1 MKVSLTSIFN
11 QLGFSAA
18 LFDRLSRPLEPTD
31 VPGGYCYVLQ
41 QYVDRPLLLGGRKFE
56 LRQYVLLCG
65 DGAGFTYSTA
75 LLRLAS
81 VPYELR
87 SEDRRAH
94 ITNKYV
100 QTGWESTSELV
111 GSLDDIEWTSA
122 RWPGYERLLEASLLP
137 LLRDLLDV
145 LQPLLE
151 RGRRAAPASASPLHF
166 ELFACDLVVT
176 AEGVCNRDAAEIQP
190 RSSRDRGTGGTPD
203 GGQHQ
208 PCLRRFLGGDAGR
221 PRAPSL
227 RRPRRPRPPRRRRSA
242 RPPTPFLHSPT
253 PVNRSSSPQPAS
265 RPAPGAFGRSGPR
278 GKARRPPSQ
287 AAWLMARAAVKPAAA
302 AAAAAQVQIAQ
313 AAQTAKA
320 AQARAE
326 AESGSRQR
334 RWTTSRRT
342 RRTCS
347 SRRATESGTSGSRNR
362 ARCGAARRAARGRVP
377 AAAACRLPPRQMA
390 GFKTLLSLSVHV
402 QL

>member
-190 RSSRDRGTGGTPD
+190 RSSRDPAEIQPRCSRDPAEIV
-203 GGQHQ
+203 GQVAH
-208 PCLRRFLGGDAGR
+208 LME
-221 PRAPSL
+221 
-227 RRPRRPRPPRRRRSA
+227 
-242 RPPTPFLHSPT
+242 
-253 PVNRSSSPQPAS
+253 VNINPAF
-265 RPAPGAFGRSGPR
+265 GAFSE
-278 GKARRPPSQ
+278 ATQ
-287 AAWLMARAAVKPAAA
+287 AALVRPLFADLAALVLLVAAGQLA
-302 AAAAAQVQIAQ
+302 LPHRFF
-313 AAQTAKA
+313 TA
-320 AQARAE
+320 
-326 AESGSRQR
+326 
-334 RWTTSRRT
+334 
-342 RRTCS
+342 
-347 SRRATESGTSGSRNR
+347 
-362 ARCGAARRAARGRVP
+362 
-377 AAAACRLPPRQMA
+377 PP
-390 GFKTLLSLSVHV
+390 L
-402 QL
+402 

>member
-1 MKVSLTSIFN
+1 MRRWIIKDAHSSN
-11 QLGFSAA
+11 GFSAA

-31 VPGGYCYVLQ
+31 VPGGYCYVVQ

-176 AEGVCNRDAAEIQP
+176 AEGVAHLMEVNINPAFGAFSEATQAALVRPLFADLAALVLLPAAGEPP
-190 RSSRDRGTGGTPD
+190 R
-203 GGQHQ
+203 
-208 PCLRRFLGGDAGR
+208 AGR
-221 PRAPSL
+221 FR
-227 RRPRRPRPPRRRRSA
+227 
-242 RPPTPFLHSPT
+242 
-253 PVNRSSSPQPAS
+253 QI
-265 RPAPGAFGRSGPR
+265 
-278 GKARRPPSQ
+278 
-287 AAWLMARAAVKPAAA
+287 RAAGQGAAA
-302 AAAAAQVQIAQ
+302 TVAGSVADGEGGGEAGGSGGSGGAGADSAGGSDRKGGSGAGGGGVGLPPKAVDDLAAHTAYMLFKKSHRKRYERQPKPSPLWRGAAGGAGESAGSSCMSAAA
-313 AAQTAKA
+313 
-320 AQARAE
+320 
-326 AESGSRQR
+326 
-334 RWTTSRRT
+334 TS
-342 RRTCS
+342 
-347 SRRATESGTSGSRNR
+347 N
-362 ARCGAARRAARGRVP
+362 GR
-377 AAAACRLPPRQMA
+377 L
-390 GFKTLLSLSVHV
+390 
-402 QL
+402 

>member
-190 RSSRDRGTGGTPD
+190 RSSRDPAEI
-203 GGQHQ
+203 Q
-208 PCLRRFLGGDAGR
+208 P
-221 PRAPSL
+221 
-227 RRPRRPRPPRRRRSA
+227 
-242 RPPTPFLHSPT
+242 
-253 PVNRSSSPQPAS
+253 RSSRDAAEIQP
-265 RPAPGAFGRSGPR
+265 RS
-278 GKARRPPSQ
+278 
-287 AAWLMARAAVKPAAA
+287 WD
-302 AAAAAQVQIAQ
+302 
-313 AAQTAKA
+313 
-320 AQARAE
+320 
-326 AESGSRQR
+326 
-334 RWTTSRRT
+334 RWHT
-342 RRTCS
+342 
-347 SRRATESGTSGSRNR
+347 
-362 ARCGAARRAARGRVP
+362 
-377 AAAACRLPPRQMA
+377 
-390 GFKTLLSLSVHV
+390 
-402 QL
+402 

>member
-1 MKVSLTSIFN
+1 MRRWIIKDAHSSN
-11 QLGFSAA
+11 GFSAA

-31 VPGGYCYVLQ
+31 VPGGYCYVVQ

-176 AEGVCNRDAAEIQP
+176 AEGVAHLME
-190 RSSRDRGTGGTPD
+190 
-203 GGQHQ
+203 
-208 PCLRRFLGGDAGR
+208 
-221 PRAPSL
+221 
-227 RRPRRPRPPRRRRSA
+227 
-242 RPPTPFLHSPT
+242 
-253 PVNRSSSPQPAS
+253 VNINPAF
-265 RPAPGAFGRSGPR
+265 GAFSE
-278 GKARRPPSQ
+278 ATQ
-287 AAWLMARAAVKPAAA
+287 AALVRPLFADLAALVLL
-302 AAAAAQVQIAQ
+302 V
-313 AAQTAKA
+313 
-320 AQARAE
+320 
-326 AESGSRQR
+326 
-334 RWTTSRRT
+334 
-342 RRTCS
+342 
-347 SRRATESGTSGSRNR
+347 
-362 ARCGAARRAARGRVP
+362 AARQLA
-377 AAAACRLPPRQMA
+377 LPHRFFTAPP
-390 GFKTLLSLSVHV
+390 L
-402 QL
+402 